1 MNSSQ
6 ITLYSNKASK
16 EVVDKTGDLVTIET
30 MSGDFRGSMSILK
43 PVIQIKPTLTAT
55 VSKIISEC
63 NYVYIREFSRYYFVT
78 AINTTANNY
87 IELEL
92 SIDVLMSWKTPILA
106 QKVIVSRNEKEFS
119 LYLDDSVLKVYNK
132 PNITVYHFKDGQ
144 GNEQGFTSQE
154 FVLAMAGKRGT

>member
-1 MNSSQ
+1 MSSQ

-16 EVVDKTGDLVTIET
+16 EVMDKSGDLVTIET

-43 PVIQIKPTLTAT
+43 PVIQIKPTQTTTA
-55 VSKIISEC
+55 SKIISQC
-63 NYVYIREFSRYYFVT
+63 NYVYIREFSRYYFVI

-92 SIDVLMSWKTPILA
+92 SIDVLMSWKTAILA
-106 QKVIVSRNEKEFS
+106 QKVIVSRNEKEYS

>member
-1 MNSSQ
+1 MNSQ

-16 EVVDKTGDLVTIET
+16 EVVDKSNDLVLIET
-30 MSGDFRGSMSILK
+30 LSGDFRGSTSVLR
-43 PVIQIKPTLTAT
+43 PVIQITPTAT
-55 VSKIISEC
+55 STVAKIISQC

-92 SIDVLMSWKTPILA
+92 SIDVLMSWKTAILA
-106 QKVIVSRNEKEFS
+106 QRVIVSRNENDYS

>member
-1 MNSSQ
+1 MNSQ

-16 EVVDKTGDLVTIET
+16 EVVDKSGDLVTIET
-30 MSGDFRGSMSILK
+30 MSGDFRGSMSVLR
-43 PVIQIKPTLTAT
+43 PVIQIKPTSTSTAA
-55 VSKIISEC
+55 KIISEC
-63 NYVYIREFSRYYFVT
+63 NYVYIREFSRYYYVT

-92 SIDVLMSWKTPILA
+92 LIDVLMSWKTSILA
-106 QKVIVSRNEKEFS
+106 QKVIVSRNEKEYS

-132 PNITVYHFKDGQ
+132 PNVTVYHFKDGQ

>member
-1 MNSSQ
+1 MSSQ

-16 EVVDKTGDLVTIET
+16 EVVDKSSDLTLIET
-30 MSGDFRGSMSILK
+30 MSGDFRGSMSVLR
-43 PVIQIKPTLTAT
+43 PVIQIKPTSTSTAA
-55 VSKIISEC
+55 KIISEC
-63 NYVYIREFSRYYFVT
+63 NYVYIREFARYYFVT

-92 SIDVLMSWKTPILA
+92 SIDVLMSWKTAILA
-106 QKVIVSRNEKEFS
+106 QKVIVSRNEKEYS

-154 FVLAMAGKRGT
+154 YVLAMAGKRGT

>member
-1 MNSSQ
+1 MNSQ
-6 ITLYSNKASK
+6 ISLYSNKASK
-16 EVVDKTGDLVTIET
+16 EVVDKSGDLVLIET

-43 PVIQIKPTLTAT
+43 PIIQIKPTLTST

-92 SIDVLMSWKTPILA
+92 SIDVLMSWKTAILA
-106 QKVIVSRNEKEFS
+106 QKVIVSRNEKEYS

-132 PNITVYHFKDGQ
+132 PNITIYHFKDSQ
-144 GNEQGFTSQE
+144 NNTQGFTQE
-154 FVLAMAGKRGT
+154 QIVLALAGSN

>member
-1 MNSSQ
+1 MNSQ

-16 EVVDKTGDLVTIET
+16 EVVDKSGDLVTIET
-30 MSGDFRGSMSILK
+30 MSGDFRGSMSVLR
-43 PVIQIKPTLTAT
+43 PVIQIKPTSTSTAA
-55 VSKIISEC
+55 KIIS
-63 NYVYIREFSRYYFVT
+63 RYYYVT

-92 SIDVLMSWKTPILA
+92 LIDVLMSWKTSILA
-106 QKVIVSRNEKEFS
+106 QKVIVSRNEKEYS

-132 PNITVYHFKDGQ
+132 PNVTVYHFKDGQ